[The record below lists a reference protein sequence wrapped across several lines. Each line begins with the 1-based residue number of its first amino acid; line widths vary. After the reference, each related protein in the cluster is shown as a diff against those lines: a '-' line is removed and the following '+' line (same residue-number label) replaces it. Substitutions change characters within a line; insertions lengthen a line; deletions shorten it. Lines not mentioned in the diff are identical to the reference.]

1 MIVSIFFY
9 SRSSI
14 SQCIPET
21 PSNPTTISGSGMGGR
36 TVTYTNIS
44 LNGGTNFAEVETG
57 ANFTV
62 SFDYNTSPT
71 ITSCPGCV
79 TFLYFGLAGA
89 SYYDNDASPRQ
100 NTESVGTISPN
111 STGSPNTTFIAPDE
125 PGYYYITTNTSWTYW
140 AYQFRVNHTNCEN
153 RNIGLIKV
161 GNPTSLAISNSSV
174 INATSCN
181 GSDGSIDIDVTGGLG
196 GCQYLWSNGETTQDI
211 SNLPAG
217 SYSVTITD
225 NNCTETQ
232 NFIITDPDPPII
244 DTPTNIAAC
253 DSFQLPEITG
263 SNLVSPAYYTG
274 PNKTGTTYNE
284 GDLIYTSSTLYIYDE
299 TSTARTLINLG
310 DEFKYF
316 IPTSEPNSNW
326 SDLSFDDS
334 SWYLGL
340 SGFGSG
346 DGDDATI
353 ITPVPQSIYLRKTF
367 TINNLASISSLF
379 LDMDYDDAFV
389 AYINGNEVAR
399 ANING
404 APPAYNSGTIRSH
417 EAQIYSGGSPERFMI
432 TDFNS
437 ILNEGENILTIQAHN
452 QSANSSD
459 FTIIPFLSAIVD
471 NSTTGIEPP
480 AILDLLPGC
489 IDEESFTITINSTI
503 TPTFTQVDPICNG
516 EFLATLPTISN
527 NGITGTWSPAIDNTL
542 TTTYTFAPDTTQPD
556 QACAVN
562 QTMEI
567 TVKPLITPTFTQVD
581 PICNGDDLGELPT
594 ESNNGITGTWSPDID
609 NTLTTTY
616 TFAPDTSQPNQTCAV
631 NQTMEITVNPSITPT
646 FTQVDPIC
654 NGDTLAAL
662 PTTSYNG
669 VTGTWSPA
677 IDNTETTTY
686 TFSPDTSQSNQTCAV
701 SQTME
706 ITVNPLITPTFTQ
719 VDPICNGDDLA
730 ELPTESNNGITG
742 TWAPAINNTL
752 TTTYTFSPDASETCA
767 ELMTLEIIV
776 NNIVNSINNIRA
788 KVNMVSSSFG
798 DNQSIE
804 VIASGGNAPY
814 EFRLENGPWQDS
826 PTFNNITDCFYEVFV
841 REKTA
846 CNNQPATSV
855 RFINHPVFFTPNNDG
870 FNDIW
875 NVKCLE
881 GKPEAKIT
889 IYDRYGRIIDI
900 HRPSS
905 NGWDGL
911 HNGRKMPSNDYWFK
925 FEYLDMENI
934 PRVFRSHFSL
944 IR

>member
-44 LNGGTNFAEVETG
+44 LNGGTNFAEVEPG

-71 ITSCPGCV
+71 ITSCPGCI

-217 SYSVTITD
+217 SYSVTIKD

-334 SWYLGL
+334 SWSLGL

-516 EFLATLPTISN
+516 GVLGELPATSN
-527 NGITGTWSPAIDNTL
+527 NNITGTWAPALDNTL
-542 TTTYTFAPDTTQPD
+542 TTTYTFTPD
-556 QACAVN
+556 A
-562 QTMEI
+562 
-567 TVKPLITPTFTQVD
+567 
-581 PICNGDDLGELPT
+581 
-594 ESNNGITGTWSPDID
+594 S
-609 NTLTTTY
+609 
-616 TFAPDTSQPNQTCAV
+616 QTCAV
-631 NQTMEITVNPSITPT
+631 NQTMT
-646 FTQVDPIC
+646 
-654 NGDTLAAL
+654 
-662 PTTSYNG
+662 
-669 VTGTWSPA
+669 
-677 IDNTETTTY
+677 
-686 TFSPDTSQSNQTCAV
+686 
-701 SQTME
+701 

-719 VDPICNGDDLA
+719 VDPICNGDVLG
-730 ELPTESNNGITG
+730 ELPTESNNGVTGTWAPAIDNTETTTYTFSPDITQPDQACAVNQTMTITVNPLITPTFTQVAAICNGDDLGELPLTSDNGITGTWAPVINNTATETYTFTPDASQTCAVSQTMTITVNPLITPTFTQVAAIFNGETLAALPTTSNNYVIG
-742 TWAPAINNTL
+742 TWAPAINNSL
-752 TTTYTFSPDASETCA
+752 TTTYTFTPDASQTCA
-767 ELMTLEIIV
+767 VNQTMTITVNPIPFTVTVNSEIICSSGIATMV
-776 NNIVNSINNIRA
+776 ATPSPAGFYSYTWIV
-788 KVNMVSSSFG
+788 
-798 DNQSIE
+798 
-804 VIASGGNAPY
+804 P
-814 EFRLENGPWQDS
+814 
-826 PTFNNITDCFYEVFV
+826 
-841 REKTA
+841 
-846 CNNQPATSV
+846 
-855 RFINHPVFFTPNNDG
+855 
-870 FNDIW
+870 
-875 NVKCLE
+875 
-881 GKPEAKIT
+881 
-889 IYDRYGRIIDI
+889 DRCR
-900 HRPSS
+900 
-905 NGWDGL
+905 
-911 HNGRKMPSNDYWFK
+911 
-925 FEYLDMENI
+925 
-934 PRVFRSHFSL
+934 
-944 IR
+944 